1 MTLNISEQF
10 QIGLWP
16 MCKALPGSSHKQRDH
31 TKAPWTKDRTGCILI
46 ILLCLPISI
55 RRPFSQKEG
64 KKSGRPRKKCIFSSP
79 MYFSSNL
86 KVTATFLKGTL
97 VSSMTYGPL
106 FCVIVKQFTLYSMN
120 TYYDFNLNSFV
131 LYFYVSPYIS
141 VLTDVIFFWILQAF
155 FSENAL
161 QVFEFCNNKLS
172 IFLPIVYIDHTT

>member
-64 KKSGRPRKKCIFSSP
+64 KKSGRPKKVHFFFLLCTSPLTWKWQLLSWKVHLSPAWHMDHYSVSLLSSSHCAAWIHT
-79 MYFSSNL
+79 MISISIL
-86 KVTATFLKGTL
+86 
-97 VSSMTYGPL
+97 
-106 FCVIVKQFTLYSMN
+106 
-120 TYYDFNLNSFV
+120 
-131 LYFYVSPYIS
+131 LYFIS
-141 VLTDVIFFWILQAF
+141 ISIDQCFNRCDFFWILQTF
-155 FSENAL
+155 F
-161 QVFEFCNNKLS
+161 LS
-172 IFLPIVYIDHTT
+172 G

>member
-64 KKSGRPRKKCIFSSP
+64 KKSGRPKKCIFFFLLCTSP
-79 MYFSSNL
+79 LTWKWQLLSW
-86 KVTATFLKGTL
+86 KVHLSPAWHMDHYS
-97 VSSMTYGPL
+97 VSLSKLYTPSTQNIDL
-106 FCVIVKQFTLYSMN
+106 ILWHTQLIVCAVK
-120 TYYDFNLNSFV
+120 
-131 LYFYVSPYIS
+131 
-141 VLTDVIFFWILQAF
+141 
-155 FSENAL
+155 
-161 QVFEFCNNKLS
+161 C
-172 IFLPIVYIDHTT
+172 

>member
-64 KKSGRPRKKCIFSSP
+64 KKSGGPKKVHFFLSP
-79 MYFSSNL
+79 VYFSSNL

-106 FCVIVKQFTLYSMN
+106 FCVIVNVIYPKYSKHW
-120 TYYDFNLNSFV
+120 
-131 LYFYVSPYIS
+131 PYKYT
-141 VLTDVIFFWILQAF
+141 VAHT
-155 FSENAL
+155 
-161 QVFEFCNNKLS
+161 
-172 IFLPIVYIDHTT
+172 IDCVCRKC